1 MQEKTIQS
9 IFQATKKI
17 EAEIG
22 KVIIGKE
29 DVIHKVLM
37 AILANGHVLLDDVP
51 GVGKTSLAVALG
63 KTLGLEY
70 NRIQCTPDV
79 LPSDI
84 VGFSVFNR
92 ESDSFTYMPGII
104 NNTNLL
110 LADEINRTSSRTQ
123 AALLEAMEE
132 HQVTVDGITHALPDP
147 FIVIATENQV
157 GAAGTQMLPHAQMD
171 RFLVRLTVGYPDK
184 DSEIDI
190 VRGRQTED
198 PYAGLKKIVT
208 TASVKTMQRA
218 TLMVTIKDSLVGYI
232 VDLCEASRV
241 SPSTELGISPR
252 GSIAVSHMAKA
263 SALLQGRDYVNE
275 EDIRDVFCDVCS
287 HRIILNQRERAAGTQ
302 TREVLEQ
309 ILSSVKAPYNVQ

>member
-22 KVIIGKE
+22 KVIIGKD

-110 LADEINRTSSRTQ
+110 LADEIIPVGVFVNSPVEF
-123 AALLEAMEE
+123 AARMLNEHIIRIAQLHGDEDEE
-132 HQVTVDGITHALPDP
+132 YIRRLRILTDTADNIAAEKMGPEHAGVPVRIIKV
-147 FIVIATENQV
+147 FKIA
-157 GAAGTQMLPHAQMD
+157 G
-171 RFLVRLTVGYPDK
+171 
-184 DSEIDI
+184 
-190 VRGRQTED
+190 
-198 PYAGLKKIVT
+198 
-208 TASVKTMQRA
+208 
-218 TLMVTIKDSLVGYI
+218 
-232 VDLCEASRV
+232 
-241 SPSTELGISPR
+241 
-252 GSIAVSHMAKA
+252 
-263 SALLQGRDYVNE
+263 E
-275 EDIRDVFCDVCS
+275 EDIKAAENSGADM
-287 HRIILNQRERAAGTQ
+287 ILLDAGTGAGKAFDWTLAKKVKRPFILAGGLTPENVAAAIRQ
-302 TREVLEQ
+302 VQPYGVDVSSGVETNGYKDPEKMRQFTENVRNHGEQ
-309 ILSSVKAPYNVQ
+309 DK